1 MSNDWNIPEHRLE
14 NYNYIHW
21 KEKKP
26 SVEIL
31 DSFDNILVN
40 EGNLPLHPY
49 FFKNHLV
56 QSVEQPALGAEMSR
70 NVGSAWKPR
79 RNERERGRKSRV
91 DGVELMKTLRGGEGL
106 TSVLETGGSRE
117 GGIVFTRKVNERG
130 ESAP

>member
-40 EGNLPLHPY
+40 ETKEICHYIRISLKTISSKVSNNPLSVQ
-49 FFKNHLV
+49 KCRGMLV
-56 QSVEQPALGAEMSR
+56 PLESR
-70 NVGSAWKPR
+70 GETR
-79 RNERERGRKSRV
+79 ERERKKKSRRRRWINEDTARRRRV
-91 DGVELMKTLRGGEGL
+91 DVGSGNEG
-106 TSVLETGGSRE
+106 
-117 GGIVFTRKVNERG
+117 I
-130 ESAP
+130 